1 MHESDLYQHWGE
13 QAARKRALEDI
24 LRALELRLRPE
35 TARLFKPSLERIADL
50 QQLSELHRA
59 AILADSPD
67 DFRKVLDAIR
77 N

>member
-13 QAARKRALEDI
+13 QAERKRALEDI

-35 TARLFKPSLERIADL
+35 TARLFKPSLERIDDMQRL
-50 QQLSELHRA
+50 DELFSA
-59 AILADSPD
+59 AILADSAD
-67 DFRKVLDAIR
+67 DFRKVLDATR

>member
-13 QAARKRALEDI
+13 QAARERALEFI
-24 LRALELRLRPE
+24 LQALEIRLQPE
-35 TARLFKPSLERIADL
+35 AAQRFKPSLERIADL
-50 QQLSELHRA
+50 QRLSELHRA

-67 DFRKVLDAIR
+67 DFRKVLDATR

>member
-24 LRALELRLRPE
+24 LRVLEIRLQLGAAQR
-35 TARLFKPSLERIADL
+35 FKPSLESIADL

-59 AILADSPD
+59 AILADSAD

>member
-13 QAARKRALEDI
+13 QAARERALEDI

-35 TARLFKPSLERIADL
+35 TARLFKPSLERIDDMQRL
-50 QQLSELHRA
+50 DELFSA
-59 AILADSPD
+59 AILADSAD
-67 DFRKVLDAIR
+67 DFRKVLDATR